1 MTPVGACPAP
11 CIQLAVRIYLVIA
24 AGDEFAAVP
33 TAVRCVI
40 GRFRFGIRR
49 QAQIRRPD
57 RFAATRAAI
66 AALVSAFAFVTIS
79 ILQAIANRAFCYIN
93 DRLLRARISSEAN
106 TRLFTQI

>member
-1 MTPVGACPAP
+1 MTPVGACGA
-11 CIQLAVRIYLVIA
+11 LLHSVAVRIHLVIA

-33 TAVRCVI
+33 AAVRCVI
-40 GRFRFGIRR
+40 GRVRFGIRR

-93 DRLLRARISSEAN
+93 DRLLKGS
-106 TRLFTQI
+106 LLK